1 MLDILNGNN
10 AFGVIVHRKQ
20 ITSVDD
26 LLQSNMFKQIKA
38 EIAKITEVDDK
49 FDLTNELTKALFVN
63 LKDKTALQNRYFE
76 NQSFIQVLTEIF

>member
-1 MLDILNGNN
+1 M
-10 AFGVIVHRKQ
+10 IVHRKQ